1 MPIIRLET
9 VINADRAIVFD
20 LARSIDLHQI
30 STAHTNE
37 RAIAGKTSGL
47 IELNESVTWEAKHFG
62 IVQRLTSKITGMERP
77 DYFVDEMVSGAFKSF
92 KHEHLFEQKGE
103 GTLMVDVFN
112 YVSPIGILGHLAD
125 VLFLKKYMTNLLV
138 KRNEVI
144 KEHAEHW
151 LKQVQSG
158 IDKIG

>member
-1 MPIIRLET
+1 MPVIRLET
-9 VINADRAIVFD
+9 IIKADRGIVFD

-62 IVQRLTSKITGMERP
+62 IVQHLTSKITAMEYP
-77 DYFVDEMVSGAFKSF
+77 NYFVDEMVSGAFKSF

-103 GTLMVDVFN
+103 GTLMVDIFN
-112 YVSPIGILGHLAD
+112 YTSPMGMLGKVAD
-125 VLFLKKYMTNLLV
+125 RLFLRKYMVNLLLI
-138 KRNEVI
+138 RNKVI
-144 KEHAEHW
+144 KEHAET
-151 LKQVQSG
+151 LNL
-158 IDKIG
+158 

>member
-1 MPIIRLET
+1 MPVIRLET
-9 VINADRAIVFD
+9 FIKADRDIVFD

-62 IVQRLTSKITGMERP
+62 IVQHLTSKITAMEYP
-77 DYFVDEMVSGAFKSF
+77 NYFVDEMTSGAFKSF

-103 GTLMVDVFN
+103 DTFMFDIFN
-112 YVSPIGILGHLAD
+112 YISPMGMLGKAAD
-125 VLFLKKYMTNLLV
+125 RLFLRKYMTNLLLI
-138 KRNEVI
+138 RNKVI
-144 KEHAEHW
+144 KEHAES
-151 LKQVQSG
+151 LNL
-158 IDKIG
+158 